1 MTISRRQLATLFV
14 VNIILWIGAQS
25 LMTMLPVYAVR
36 LGAEPAAI
44 GNFLGIGILAMP
56 IGGVLTGWLADRFQ
70 RRKILLAAAALLNI
84 PTIWLMGQ
92 AADLGQLTLLTG
104 SYWFLQAIG
113 IGMIINLAG
122 LSAGESERGKVFG
135 ILGVTGPVG
144 GVIAGAVS
152 GVIVNRWGFPAL
164 FLAVALCYVLAL
176 LVVLLVEE
184 KTGVPAETQADSGS
198 SSPLSLG
205 WSFYAMLGANLIA
218 FGCGFVGNLGKPLQM
233 DGLGFDPEAISGVA
247 AIGSAVSIPLPLLLG
262 WLSDRINRYFVVA
275 FCFLIGALGL
285 VALMGSSL
293 VWHFAVASALLPV
306 LGASMGISQALVT
319 DLVPSKSLGTA
330 LALYNA
336 ALQIGI
342 VIGLISTGNAIQR
355 LGLTATYIAGM
366 ALTLIA
372 IVLLFVVQSAKKR
385 QSAQASLAAA

>member
-1 MTISRRQLATLFV
+1 MTISRKQLATLFV
-14 VNIILWIGAQS
+14 VNIILWIGPNS

-56 IGGVLTGWLADRFQ
+56 IGGVLAGWLADRFQ
-70 RRKILLAAAALLNI
+70 RRKILLAAAALLNV

-113 IGMIINLAG
+113 LGMIINLAG
-122 LSAGESERGKVFG
+122 LSAGESERGNVFG

-144 GVIAGAVS
+144 GVVAGAVS

-176 LVVLLVEE
+176 LIALLVEE
-184 KTGVPAETQADSGS
+184 KTVAPAESQAVSGS
-198 SSPLSLG
+198 PSPVALG
-205 WSFYAMLGANLIA
+205 GAFYFMLVANLMA

-233 DGLGFDPEAISGVA
+233 DGLGFDPEAISAVA
-247 AIGSAVSIPLPLLLG
+247 AIGSAVSIPLPFLLG
-262 WLSDRINRYFVVA
+262 WLSDRMNRYYLVA

-285 VALMGSSL
+285 FALVGSNL
-293 VWHFAVASALLPV
+293 MWHFAVASSLLPV
-306 LGASMGISQALVT
+306 VGASMGIGQALVT
-319 DLVPSKSLGTA
+319 DLVPSKSLGMA
-330 LALYNA
+330 LALYGA
-336 ALQIGI
+336 AIQIGI
-342 VIGLISTGNAIQR
+342 AIGLISSGHAIQSF
-355 LGLTATYIAGM
+355 GLTASYIGGAV
-366 ALTLIA
+366 LTLVA
-372 IVLLFVVQSAKKR
+372 IGLLFAVQLAKKR
-385 QSAQASLAAA
+385 TSAQASLVTA

>member
-1 MTISRRQLATLFV
+1 MTISRKQLATLFV
-14 VNIILWIGAQS
+14 VNIILWMGASS
-25 LMTMLPVYAVR
+25 LMTMLPVYAVQ

-92 AADLGQLTLLTG
+92 ATDLGQLTLLTG

-113 IGMIINLAG
+113 LGMIINLAG
-122 LSAGESERGKVFG
+122 LSAGGSERGKVFG

-164 FLAVALCYVLAL
+164 FVAVALCYVLAL
-176 LVVLLVEE
+176 LIALLVEE
-184 KTGVPAETQADSGS
+184 KMVAPTESRADSGS

-218 FGCGFVGNLGKPLQM
+218 FGSGFVGNLGKPLQM

-247 AIGSAVSIPLPLLLG
+247 AIGSAVSIPLPFVLG
-262 WLSDRINRYFVVA
+262 WLSDRINRYYVVA
-275 FCFLIGALGL
+275 LCFVIGALGL
-285 VALMGSSL
+285 VALVGSNV
-293 VWHFAVASALLPV
+293 VWHFAIASALLPV
-306 LGASMGISQALVT
+306 VAASMGISQALVT
-319 DLVPSKSLGTA
+319 DLVPSKSLGVA
-330 LALYNA
+330 LALYGA
-336 ALQIGI
+336 AIQIGI
-342 VIGLISTGNAIQR
+342 AIGLISSGNAIQSF
-355 LGLTATYIAGM
+355 GLMASYIGGAV
-366 ALTLIA
+366 LTLAA
-372 IVLLFVVQSAKKR
+372 IGLLFAVQMRKKQ
-385 QSAQASLAAA
+385 QSTQAALAAV